1 MLQHK
6 PKEAVELQAA
16 VALEILLENIPVPF
30 PCHLFFKDH
39 DAHPASYGEDAGG
52 TVPTSSSAQLSL
64 CSCIHL
70 FPAQNQ
76 RTVESL
82 RLEESSKI
90 PKPNLSP
97 PPPCPLTTSCSAT
110 SQTPAGTVTPPPPWA
125 AVPPHHHCS
134 REEILPNIRP
144 VLPVPTPA
152 HPPPP
157 GHTH

>member
-82 RLEESSKI
+82 RLEETCKI
-90 PKPNLSP
+90 
-97 PPPCPLTTSCSAT
+97 
-110 SQTPAGTVTPPPPWA
+110 
-125 AVPPHHHCS
+125 
-134 REEILPNIRP
+134 I
-144 VLPVPTPA
+144 
-152 HPPPP
+152 
-157 GHTH
+157 

>member
-1 MLQHK
+1 
-6 PKEAVELQAA
+6 VELQAA

-125 AVPPHHHCS
+125 SCATASLLSEKKLFLISNLNLLWHNMKPSPLILLALHGS
-134 REEILPNIRP
+134 R
-144 VLPVPTPA
+144 
-152 HPPPP
+152 
-157 GHTH
+157 G